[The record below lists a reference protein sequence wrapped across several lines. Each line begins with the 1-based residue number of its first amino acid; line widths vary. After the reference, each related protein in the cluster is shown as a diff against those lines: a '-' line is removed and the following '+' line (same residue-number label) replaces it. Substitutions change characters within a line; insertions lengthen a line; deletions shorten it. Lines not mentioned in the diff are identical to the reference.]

1 MTAFLLRPGNLASP
15 SMILLSVGFHALI
28 VCGILLTYSHMTSPR
43 QPVSKVLTTVRL
55 VARPDSE
62 PNLHKMQPVPVHPGP
77 VAKPREVRQE
87 KVAPLKDR
95 SRRRTVKS
103 ETLRVPTNHRIR
115 LGQHKAPQRVAKP
128 KPKKQKEPRSKT
140 AQEAKNPER
149 IIAERIKRIR
159 ERIKGG
165 QAGHSQS
172 AETSRE
178 LTHWLE
184 LVRERLNN
192 HWSVFR
198 DDWSP
203 GKLTRISVDIADD
216 GTLRRASIRQSSG
229 DQVFDRSAMRAA
241 YRAAPYPV
249 VPAAVREQI
258 RAQGGLVLRF
268 TPGGI
273 R

>member
-1 MTAFLLRPGNLASP
+1 MTAFFLRPGTLASP
-15 SMILLSVGFHALI
+15 WMILLSLGFHGLI

-43 QPVSKVLTTVRL
+43 KRASKVVTTVKL
-55 VARPDSE
+55 VARADGE
-62 PNLHKMQPVPVHPGP
+62 PNLHKIRPVPVHPGP
-77 VAKPREVRQE
+77 VVKPREIRHE
-87 KVAPLKDR
+87 KVAPAKDL
-95 SRRRTVKS
+95 SRRRIVKA
-103 ETLRVPTNHRIR
+103 ERLRVPTNRRIP
-115 LGQHKAPQRVAKP
+115 LGKHKAPRRVAKP
-128 KPKKQKEPRSKT
+128 KPKKQKEPRSKV
-140 AQEAKNPER
+140 AQETKNPER

-165 QAGHSQS
+165 QGGDSQS
-172 AETSRE
+172 AEAGRE

-184 LVRERLNN
+184 RVRERLNN

-216 GTLRRASIRQSSG
+216 GTLRRASISQSSG

-249 VPAAVREQI
+249 VPPAVREQI